1 MIKIIDYGMGN
12 LKNVQKAFEMV
23 GYQAEITQDKEEIL
37 AADGI
42 VLPGVGAFKDAMENL
57 ERLKLIEIIKT
68 VIEQGK
74 PFLGIC
80 LGLQLLFT
88 ASEEFGVTEGLDI
101 ISGRV
106 KRFSQNLELKIPHIG
121 WNQLDLKRKNEIY
134 EDIENGEHQYF
145 VHSYYVVPDDEGVV
159 ATRTKYG
166 IEFVSSVRKDNI
178 YAVQFHP
185 EKSSHKG
192 LQILKN
198 FGKIVNDKER

>member
-23 GYQAEITQDKEEIL
+23 GYQAEVTQDKEEIL
-37 AADGI
+37 AADGV

-57 ERLKLIEIIKT
+57 EQLELIEVIKA
-68 VIEQGK
+68 VIEQGT

-101 ISGRV
+101 IPGRV
-106 KRFSQNLELKIPHIG
+106 KRFPQDLELKIPHIG
-121 WNQLDLKRKNEIY
+121 WNQLNLKQETELY
-134 EDIENGEHQYF
+134 DYIEAGEYQYF
-145 VHSYYVVPDDEGVV
+145 VHSYYVEPDDKAVI
-159 ATRTKYG
+159 ATTTGYG
-166 IEFVSSVRKDNI
+166 IEFVSSIVKDNI

-192 LQILKN
+192 LQLLKN
-198 FGKIVNDKER
+198 FGKIVKGKE